1 MQTEPEYGYEDMAKK
16 VARVT
21 PLTKYNRKQSVFAS
35 SSGDE
40 RSLCTQT
47 NVVYGDLGLFAR
59 IGKAGERLSYSRD
72 IQPEEED
79 EDSEPR

>member
-1 MQTEPEYGYEDMAKK
+1 LQTEPEYGYEDMAKK

-35 SSGDE
+35 SMGAGRGTE
-40 RSLCTQT
+40 TIVNVLC
-47 NVVYGDLGLFAR
+47 GDLSLFAR
-59 IGKAGERLSYSRD
+59 IGKAGERLSYPRGA
-72 IQPEEED
+72 QPEEED